1 MNAPKDFRTMTADT
15 IGKDLLSGLVTELRL
30 LPKPWPELPKGKQDD
45 IIDRLRARVETNVKM
60 AVHLLA
66 AQGRTVVTGDLD
78 AITIKDGVK
87 ATVKFSS
94 AAPNLHELYDANGK
108 AVLVVVANAADHLG
122 GINEVQGEAD
132 QRAMNLGNE
141 YDPKGDGKGMGNTV
155 DGEAT
160 AITDQNAAKHTMK
173 ERQEAWDAGY
183 QAAMDGKT
191 QHETPAG
198 MAAELVK
205 EWLNGWMTW
214 QEEKGVIQNPPK
226 SAKLGELP
234 NEHGVYTC
242 VADETFEWNHKKNS
256 VFVELLEL
264 ENGKWLYA
272 INKTIGAICS
282 TAALSLYHGV
292 AESRIAALQAVQAK
306 LIVSSA
312 KTTLKG
318 AALYKF
324 TEFVDGLVDNEEEGR
339 AA

>member
-94 AAPNLHELYDANGK
+94 AAPNLHELY
-108 AVLVVVANAADHLG
+108 
-122 GINEVQGEAD
+122 
-132 QRAMNLGNE
+132 
-141 YDPKGDGKGMGNTV
+141 
-155 DGEAT
+155 
-160 AITDQNAAKHTMK
+160 
-173 ERQEAWDAGY
+173 
-183 QAAMDGKT
+183 
-191 QHETPAG
+191 
-198 MAAELVK
+198 
-205 EWLNGWMTW
+205 
-214 QEEKGVIQNPPK
+214 
-226 SAKLGELP
+226 
-234 NEHGVYTC
+234 
-242 VADETFEWNHKKNS
+242 
-256 VFVELLEL
+256 
-264 ENGKWLYA
+264 A

-292 AESRIAALQAVQAK
+292 AESRTAALQAVQAK
-306 LIVSSA
+306 LIESSA
-312 KTTLKG
+312 KNTLKG

-324 TEFVDGLVDNEEEGR
+324 TEFVDGLVDTEEEGR